1 MSKLGAFLLLF
12 VVCPCAD
19 GIMER
24 FGFVGLLAAV
34 GVCGLMVWGGEWR
47 EYIGV

>member
-24 FGFVGLLAAV
+24 CGFFGLMVAV
-34 GVCGLMVWGGEWR
+34 GVCGLMVWGGERR
-47 EYIGV
+47 EHIGV

>member
-12 VVCPCAD
+12 VVAPCSG

-24 FGFVGLLAAV
+24 FGFFGLLAAV
-34 GVCGLMVWGGEWR
+34 GACGLIVWGGERR
-47 EYIGV
+47 ERIGV

>member
-12 VVCPCAD
+12 VVAPCAD
-19 GIMER
+19 GIVER
-24 FGFVGLLAAV
+24 FGFFGLLVSV
-34 GVCGLMVWGGEWR
+34 GVCGLMVWGGERR